1 MSKKKM
7 QCSAGELHWLQN
19 QLAKA
24 RRGLNVALFNPNSI
38 NEVPGVNSQESAQA
52 YMVLINFYQKA
63 INAFSVEPGT
73 SVTSTITISEKFV
86 QRLKALDKDGLIDIE
101 ITPRIT

>member
-38 NEVPGVNSQESAQA
+38 NDVPGVNSQESAQA

-73 SVTSTITISEKFV
+73 SVTGTITISEKFV
-86 QRLKALDKDGLIDIE
+86 QSLKALDKDGLIDIE

>member
-38 NEVPGVNSQESAQA
+38 NEVPGVNSQDTAQPN
-52 YMVLINFYQKA
+52 MLHINF
-63 INAFSVEPGT
+63 
-73 SVTSTITISEKFV
+73 
-86 QRLKALDKDGLIDIE
+86 
-101 ITPRIT
+101 